1 MYTASAVCVKYAF
14 ILFVSAVLVFFAV
27 ECRVARF
34 EKCNLACLN
43 GGVATRW
50 GVLGWGQ
57 AVQSGGKVVQ
67 KHKLTPAL
75 AWLECTCT
83 LLHLGKESE
92 VSIWMHS
99 ARPLEHWGNT
109 AVFM

>member
-1 MYTASAVCVKYAF
+1 MPG
-14 ILFVSAVLVFFAV
+14 LVVV
-27 ECRVARF
+27 ECRVDRF
-34 EKCNLACLN
+34 EKFKLACLN
-43 GGVATRW
+43 GGVATQW
-50 GVLGWGQ
+50 GVLCWGQ
-57 AVQSGGKVVQ
+57 AVQSGRKVVQ

-75 AWLECTCT
+75 EWLECTCT
-83 LLHLGKESE
+83 LLHPGKESE